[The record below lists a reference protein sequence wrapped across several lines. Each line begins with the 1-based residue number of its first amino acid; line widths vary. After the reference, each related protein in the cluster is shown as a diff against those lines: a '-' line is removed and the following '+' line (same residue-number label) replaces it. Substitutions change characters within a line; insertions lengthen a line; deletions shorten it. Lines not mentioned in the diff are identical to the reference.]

1 MENYE
6 QLQLEIDQ
14 MDNEKYIY
22 KSNNL
27 VESSYSLSLNAQ
39 RLIYMGAKK
48 LKPIYIKSD
57 IKPSQLNTFLATQTF
72 GNLKIYVT
80 DFKRE
85 FNIKGNY
92 LYETLVDV
100 AKELWDSKI
109 QYLSNDGKV
118 IEKRWVITCEY
129 DPKDCCISLTFHPD
143 LILDLLVFKNKYNKL
158 QHDASKVLKNSDQI
172 RTYELLKRYVKKGVR
187 RFELEDYRYKLAYDD
202 DIYPEYAKLK
212 QRKIK
217 PTIEAIN
224 KNTDIEIYDYKEIR
238 YGRKVGAIEFYVRDN
253 KNNDSVDNEAE
264 LIDDTIDPS
273 HVDNVSEIIGRPLT
287 AGMVNKITNISLDS
301 IRENKVDMTV
311 YEYIKD
317 KVKAVENYSQVS
329 TIKNYIA
336 VLLTALRDNWDS
348 EVTTIHNKL
357 WSGEERE
364 YSQEDWT
371 DLEHKLLGW
380 DKKIEFF

>member
-1 MENYE
+1 MECYE
-6 QLQLEIDQ
+6 QVQLQFDH
-14 MDNEKYIY
+14 MDNDKYIY

-92 LYETLVDV
+92 LYGTLVDV

-109 QYLSNDGKV
+109 QYLSNDGKI

-129 DPKDCCISLTFHPD
+129 DPNDCCISLTFHPD

-187 RFELEDYRYKLAYDD
+187 RFELEDYRYKLAYED

-238 YGRKVGAIEFYVRDN
+238 YGRKVGAIEFYIRDN
-253 KNNDSVDNEAE
+253 KNSDPVDNEAE
-264 LIDDTIDPS
+264 LIDATIDPS

-287 AGMVNKITNISLDS
+287 AGMVNKITNISLES

-317 KVKAVENYSQVS
+317 KVKAVDNYSQ
-329 TIKNYIA
+329 TNIIKNYMA
-336 VLLTALRDNWDS
+336 VLLTALKENWDS
-348 EVTTIHNKL
+348 EVITIQNKL
-357 WSGEERE
+357 WSGEQRD
-364 YSQEDWT
+364 YSQEDW
-371 DLEHKLLGW
+371 DNMENKLLGW
-380 DKKIEFF
+380 DKE

>member
-1 MENYE
+1 MEHYE
-6 QLQLEIDQ
+6 QLQFDH
-14 MDNEKYIY
+14 MDNDKYIY

-109 QYLSNDGKV
+109 QYLSNDGKI

-129 DPKDCCISLTFHPD
+129 DPNDCCISLTFHPD

-187 RFELEDYRYKLAYDD
+187 RFELEDYRYKLAYED

-238 YGRKVGAIEFYVRDN
+238 YGRKVGAIEFYIRDN
-253 KNNDSVDNEAE
+253 KNSDPVDNEAE

-287 AGMVNKITNISLDS
+287 AGMVNKITNISLES

-317 KVKAVENYSQVS
+317 KVKAVDNYSQ
-329 TIKNYIA
+329 TNIIKNYMA
-336 VLLTALRDNWDS
+336 VLLTALKENWDS
-348 EVTTIHNKL
+348 EVITIQNKL
-357 WSGEERE
+357 WSGEQRD
-364 YSQEDWT
+364 YSQEDW
-371 DLEHKLLGW
+371 DNMENKLLGW
-380 DKKIEFF
+380 DKE

>member
-1 MENYE
+1 MECHE
-6 QLQLEIDQ
+6 QLQLQLDQ
-14 MDNEKYIY
+14 MDNDKYIY

-57 IKPSQLNTFLATQTF
+57 IKPSQLDTFLATQKF

-92 LYETLVDV
+92 LYETLATTAD
-100 AKELWDSKI
+100 ELLGSTI
-109 QYLSNDGKV
+109 QYLGSDGKIV
-118 IEKRWVITCEY
+118 KKVWAITCVY
-129 DPKDCCISLTFHPD
+129 DPNECCISLTFHPE
-143 LILDLLVFKNKYNKL
+143 LILDLLIFKNKYNKL
-158 QHDASKVLKNSDQI
+158 QHDAAKVLKNSDQI

-187 RFELEDYRYKLAYDD
+187 RFELEDYRYKLAYED

-238 YGRKVGAIEFYVRDN
+238 YGRKVGAIEFYIRDN
-253 KNNDSVDNEAE
+253 KNGQPVDNEAE
-264 LIDDTIDPS
+264 LIDDTIDNS
-273 HVDNVSEIIGRPLT
+273 HVDNVSAIIGRQLT
-287 AGMVNKITNISLDS
+287 AGMVNKITNISLES
-301 IRENKVDMTV
+301 IRKNKVDMTV

-317 KVKAVENYSQVS
+317 KVKAVDNYSQIS
-329 TIKNYIA
+329 TIKNYMG
-336 VLLTALRDNWDS
+336 VLLTALKENWDS
-348 EVTTIHNKL
+348 EVITVHNKL

-364 YSQEDWT
+364 YTQEDW
-371 DLEHKLLGW
+371 DGIESKLLGW
-380 DKKIEFF
+380 DND